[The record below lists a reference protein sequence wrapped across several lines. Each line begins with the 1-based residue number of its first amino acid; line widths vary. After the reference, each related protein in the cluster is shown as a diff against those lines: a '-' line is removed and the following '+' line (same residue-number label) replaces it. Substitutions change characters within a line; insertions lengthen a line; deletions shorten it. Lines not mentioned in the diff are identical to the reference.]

1 MTMTSKKPTTSR
13 IIGWGILIM
22 LIVVTLLPLL
32 WALRTALTPN
42 SEIFSGNYSVVPDNA
57 TFINF
62 RRVLGMTTPEESI
75 AAGGTA
81 ATINFWLYLRNSI
94 LFVVILVCAQVTTST
109 MAAYALSRLHFRGRD
124 TLFVVLLTALM
135 IPPIFIALPNFVL
148 MDQLAW
154 INTFQG
160 LLAPYVL
167 ICPFGIFFLRQFMLS
182 LPREV
187 EEAAL
192 LDGASRWTV
201 FRKMIVPMSSAPI
214 TTLAIIQAVFGWNE
228 YMWPQLIAKADNVR
242 LLNVALSVFAQSSPS
257 TRPDW
262 AGLMAA
268 ATLQI
273 IPMFILL
280 LLFGK
285 RLVNSLGLTAA
296 K

>member
-1 MTMTSKKPTTSR
+1 MTSKKPTTSR

>member
-1 MTMTSKKPTTSR
+1 MRTKNHGK
-13 IIGWGILIM
+13 IAGWGLLIL
-22 LIVVTLLPLL
+22 LIVVTVLPLV
-32 WALRTALTPN
+32 WALRTAVTPN
-42 SEIFSGNYSVVPDNA
+42 AEIFNGNYSLIPDNA
-57 TFINF
+57 SMINF
-62 RRVLGMTTPEESI
+62 KRVLGMTTPEENV

-81 ATINFWLYLRNSI
+81 AVINFWLYMRNSLI
-94 LFVVILVCAQVTTST
+94 FVAILVFAQVTTST
-109 MAAYALSRLHFRGRD
+109 MAAYALSRLHFRGREVI
-124 TLFVVLLTALM
+124 FVILLTGLM

-187 EEAAL
+187 EEAAMV
-192 LDGASRWTV
+192 DGASRWTV
-201 FRKMIVPMSSAPI
+201 FMKMIVPMSAAPI

-228 YMWPQLIAKADNVR
+228 YMWPQLIAKADGVR

-268 ATLQI
+268 ATLQV

-280 LLFGK
+280 IIFGK